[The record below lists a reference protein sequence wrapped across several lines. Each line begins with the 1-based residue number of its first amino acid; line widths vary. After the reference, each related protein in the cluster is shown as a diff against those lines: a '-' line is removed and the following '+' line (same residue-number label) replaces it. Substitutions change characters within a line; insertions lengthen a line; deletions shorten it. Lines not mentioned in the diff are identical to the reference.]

1 MSRQQSAMSAE
12 ETRISDK
19 REKDMKDNN
28 NLPWGVLTGIRP
40 SKIAAK
46 LILGGMSERDAAQ
59 YFVDNYNA
67 FNHLQTKNHD
77 SAECIEALPPNLLQS
92 YYKRVQKQKE
102 KLSFSF
108 LVMPSAAVTYLKLL
122 QTSAETRW

>member
-1 MSRQQSAMSAE
+1 MSAE
-12 ETRISDK
+12 ETRTSDK

-67 FNHLQTKNHD
+67 SPSKG
-77 SAECIEALPPNLLQS
+77 AL
-92 YYKRVQKQKE
+92 
-102 KLSFSF
+102 
-108 LVMPSAAVTYLKLL
+108 AA
-122 QTSAETRW
+122 

>member
-1 MSRQQSAMSAE
+1 MSAE
-12 ETRISDK
+12 ETRTSDK

-67 FNHLQTKNHD
+67 SPSKGALAAEVAAGGSPAITSIFILSNPQLRA
-77 SAECIEALPPNLLQS
+77 SATASIICFG
-92 YYKRVQKQKE
+92 V
-102 KLSFSF
+102 
-108 LVMPSAAVTYLKLL
+108 
-122 QTSAETRW
+122 